1 MLEAERAEGE
11 RPDDPDEYYDD
22 ALVGL
27 EVVTEAGERIGSVTE
42 VLHLPGQDVLA
53 VRATP
58 DAPEILVPFVS
69 EIVPVVDI
77 EASRIVIRP
86 PEGLLEAQEE
96 SGESS

>member
-1 MLEAERAEGE
+1 
-11 RPDDPDEYYDD
+11 
-22 ALVGL
+22 
-27 EVVTEAGERIGSVTE
+27 
-42 VLHLPGQDVLA
+42 VLA

-58 DAPEILVPFVS
+58 EAPEILVPFVS

-77 EASRIVIRP
+77 DASRIVIRP